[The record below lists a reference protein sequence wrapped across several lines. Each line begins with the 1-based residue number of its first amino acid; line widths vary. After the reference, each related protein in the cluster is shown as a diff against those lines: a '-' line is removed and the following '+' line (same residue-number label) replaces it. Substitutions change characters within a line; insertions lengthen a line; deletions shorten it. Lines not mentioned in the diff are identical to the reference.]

1 MSEPR
6 YEPEEFESGDAIG
19 AFGPD
24 PDARIW
30 VVVEIGP
37 PESDQLIDMA
47 AREGTRSV
55 DLALELIREGLAARL
70 AKPIASR
77 PGRT

>member
-1 MSEPR
+1 MSESR
-6 YEPEEFESGDAIG
+6 FKPEDFETGEVVG

-24 PDARIW
+24 PNARIW
-30 VVVEIGP
+30 VVVDIGP
-37 PESDQLIDMA
+37 PESDQLIDLA

-70 AKPIASR
+70 AGHS
-77 PGRT
+77 GRHRAGS